1 MPYIGHA
8 PTNSGNFYILDDFNG
23 LGQDGSSSTYD
34 QNANGTIVNFKLMVA
49 GVAITPNVDNL
60 IVTIDGVLQHPTD
73 AYTISGSILTFTGA
87 PASGVDFHVVIMGQS
102 STVGEGSIGA
112 DELQVSG
119 DGTNNQLLKSD
130 GDGTMSW
137 INQNTVTASTAATL
151 ATARAIN
158 GVNFD
163 GSAAITVTADANTLS
178 NTTLKST
185 VVSSSLQSVGTL
197 ATAHIQGAQAYASS
211 ATNLA
216 TTVSK
221 KALRVQGSSNASV
234 SLWMGA
240 LANDAQQY
248 IQACNDAG
256 NGADDIVL
264 NPFGG
269 KVGIGIGNA
278 SPTAL
283 FEVKTDNENVAR
295 FDGLQGNIDF
305 RYGSDIEFDRA
316 GQVYITA
323 NNGSG
328 ELNFRTGGQNIA
340 MHIDSSQRVGIGT
353 TSPSYKL
360 HVADDTANDYAAY
373 IINDNADGSG
383 LRLRCDDSDGD
394 EYLFYAENSTTARFA
409 IKSDGKTGIGTA
421 SPQTTLHVG
430 TGNEAPDIDAVALI
444 SNAGTTNLAI
454 RNSTNNVELLN
465 YVDSSQG
472 IIGTATNH
480 PLRIRTN
487 NSDRITITSNGQVGI
502 HTTSP
507 NVGAF
512 NDERGVLTI
521 SSTDNSGANNYAVL
535 ELQGHS
541 INTSG
546 VNGLVMF
553 LDHTV
558 EEARIQSNS
567 VGSSQGDLRFYTN
580 AGSGIVERVRVTH
593 DGYFG
598 IGKTTDGLSA
608 NGGFW
613 HLSGENSYNEFVR
626 TTTSD
631 SSANLYISRANNG
644 FPLWFGFIGASP
656 MSVGSVSI
664 TNSATSFNTTSD
676 YRIKENEIELPNALS
691 RVNNLKPYRFN
702 FISDADNTVDGF
714 FAHEVAEVVPEA
726 VTGEKDAVD
735 DDGEIEPQQL
745 DQSKLVPL
753 LVKAVQ
759 ELSAKVEALENA

>member
-1 MPYIGHA
+1 MA
-8 PTNSGNFYILDDFNG
+8 SLTNTKISDTYPLLLKIETNGIDGTLRSIEDGDGTTSALKISSGAIQVDNIKV
-23 LGQDGSSSTYD
+23 DG
-34 QNANGTIVNFKLMVA
+34 N
-49 GVAITPNVDNL
+49 AITSTDTNGNINLTPNGSGEVNISKVD
-60 IVTIDGVLQHPTD
+60 IDSGTIDGVSVSAT
-73 AYTISGSILTFTGA
+73 TIS
-87 PASGVDFHVVIMGQS
+87 ASGNVDFNGDLDV
-102 STVGEGSIGA
+102 
-112 DELQVSG
+112 
-119 DGTNNQLLKSD
+119 DGTTNLDVVDID
-130 GDGTMSW
+130 GATTITGTS
-137 INQNTVTASTAATL
+137 
-151 ATARAIN
+151 
-158 GVNFD
+158 
-163 GSAAITVTADANTLS
+163 
-178 NTTLKST
+178 
-185 VVSSSLQSVGTL
+185 
-197 ATAHIQGAQAYASS
+197 AYASS
-211 ATNLA
+211 ATNLS
-216 TTVSK
+216 TSVSK
-221 KALRVQGSSNASV
+221 MALRVQGSSDASV

-278 SPTAL
+278 SPATTLDIDGAVTINGQIEQTVSSGTNDIIMDGDSNKTITMRAADNTL
-283 FEVKTDNENVAR
+283 QAQIEGNADNLVLRTRLVKPIIFGINNAEKMR
-295 FDGLQGNIDF
+295 IHSDGN
-305 RYGSDIEFDRA
+305 
-316 GQVYITA
+316 
-323 NNGSG
+323 
-328 ELNFRTGGQNIA
+328 
-340 MHIDSSQRVGIGT
+340 VGIGT
-353 TSPSYKL
+353 ASPSYKL

-454 RNSTNNVELLN
+454 RNSTSNVELLN

-512 NDERGVLTI
+512 NNERGVLTI

-631 SSANLYISRANNG
+631 SSANIYISRANNG

-656 MSVGSVSI
+656 ISVGSVSI

-745 DQSKLVPL
+745 DHSKLVPI

>member
-1 MPYIGHA
+1 M
-8 PTNSGNFYILDDFNG
+8 
-23 LGQDGSSSTYD
+23 
-34 QNANGTIVNFKLMVA
+34 
-49 GVAITPNVDNL
+49 
-60 IVTIDGVLQHPTD
+60 
-73 AYTISGSILTFTGA
+73 
-87 PASGVDFHVVIMGQS
+87 
-102 STVGEGSIGA
+102 
-112 DELQVSG
+112 
-119 DGTNNQLLKSD
+119 
-130 GDGTMSW
+130 
-137 INQNTVTASTAATL
+137 
-151 ATARAIN
+151 
-158 GVNFD
+158 
-163 GSAAITVTADANTLS
+163 
-178 NTTLKST
+178 
-185 VVSSSLQSVGTL
+185 
-197 ATAHIQGAQAYASS
+197 
-211 ATNLA
+211 
-216 TTVSK
+216 
-221 KALRVQGSSNASV
+221 ALRVQGSSDASV

-631 SSANLYISRANNG
+631 SSANIYISRANNG

-656 MSVGSVSI
+656 ISVGSVSI

-745 DQSKLVPL
+745 DHSKLVPI